1 MFLDVLKRELKV
13 ALGCTE
19 PISIALASAKSRELL
34 GEMPD
39 SLVLELSANMIKNAF
54 SVNVPGGLGEKGIEI
69 SSILGVLCGNS
80 SSELEVLENVTPVEV
95 EKAKKLKRE
104 GFVKVNLVDSDDAL
118 YVKAI
123 ATKDK
128 DYASVT
134 IIKEHSNIVHMEK
147 NGEVIYNKPF
157 QKDEVKSN
165 DYSFDKIYEFA
176 KSVDY
181 SEIQSIL
188 DKQLEYN
195 YAISEEGIKNN
206 WGSSIGKML
215 YNNDSFNTQL
225 KAIAYGSAG
234 SDARMSG
241 CALPVVINCG
251 SGNQGITI
259 ASPIYVYAKDNNIDR
274 DTTYRALIFANLMA
288 LYQKQQ
294 IGRLSAYCGVVSA
307 ASASISGIAFLM
319 GYDKSV
325 VEESFVNS
333 LVVNSGMLCDGAK
346 PSCAMKIASSLSNAF
361 VGLNQALEGKSFRA
375 GDGIVM
381 DTVDKTINS
390 MAKIAREGMLET
402 DKIIIRE
409 MLNKNNSILKGV

>member
-1 MFLDVLKRELKV
+1 MFLDVLKRELMV

-19 PISIALASAKSRELL
+19 PISIALASAKAREVL

-39 SLVLELSANMIKNAF
+39 RLVLELSANMIKNAF

-80 SSELEVLENVTPVEV
+80 SSELEVLENVTPTEV

-104 GFVKVNLVDSDDAL
+104 GFVEVKLVDSDDAL

-123 ATKDK
+123 AYRGE
-128 DYASVT
+128 DYSSVT
-134 IIKEHSNIVHMEK
+134 IIKEHSNIVHIEK
-147 NGEVIYNKPF
+147 NGKTVFDKKVELSQSIYS
-157 QKDEVKSN
+157 E
-165 DYSFDKIYEFA
+165 YSFDKIYNFA
-176 KSVDY
+176 KNTDY
-181 SEIQSIL
+181 TELKEIL

-215 YNNDSFNTQL
+215 YSDGSTNVQL
-225 KAIAYGSAG
+225 KAVAYGSAG

-259 ASPIYVYAKDNNIDR
+259 ASPIYVYAKEYQVDKDR
-274 DTTYRALIFANLMA
+274 IYRALIFANLMA

-319 GYDKSV
+319 GYDKKI

-361 VGLNQALEGKSFRA
+361 VGLNQALEGKSFRP
-375 GDGIVM
+375 GDGVVM
-381 DTVDKTINS
+381 DTVDETINAV
-390 MAKIAREGMLET
+390 AKIAREGMLET

-409 MLNKNNSILKGV
+409 MLSKNNSVLKRV